1 MIGEGANNNL
11 CVQRAVGRYELFP
24 AELVTSQA
32 CFVTHYLNTGVVE
45 GTTVSKARHL
55 SLFEFKPDTR
65 RMALVV
71 FTLLPGGFHFIDAKL
86 LTSPK
91 VPISSTPL
99 RPRSPPLGE

>member
-1 MIGEGANNNL
+1 MIGEGAINDL
-11 CVQRAVGRYELFP
+11 CGQRAVGRYELFP

-65 RMALVV
+65 SDGPCRD
-71 FTLLPGGFHFIDAKL
+71 H
-86 LTSPK
+86 SPSRRI
-91 VPISSTPL
+91 PFY
-99 RPRSPPLGE
+99 